1 MRYWDVRT
9 PSASYYVGPIRSIEQ
24 DPAAAA
30 AALGPASLSLHADGS
45 LSNVVMR
52 CDACATRGAAQA
64 LEAEEARDCWPELS
78 GRVGRGLPCSDQYS
92 EEGRVCLSWGDAVG
106 ASRPPVLWGAWWP
119 RGSAMEQRSSQ
130 SKNGAASNTPSAGA
144 SRLPSLARCLC
155 VVGWWLTVPRLGCL
169 AVLAVCTT
177 GSSPAAGGNND
188 GKLKATKCHLD
199 AISAMEVRYVAAAPR
214 PLW

>member
-1 MRYWDVRT
+1 VRYWDVRT

-78 GRVGRGLPCSDQYS
+78 GRVGRGN
-92 EEGRVCLSWGDAVG
+92 AV
-106 ASRPPVLWGAWWP
+106 
-119 RGSAMEQRSSQ
+119 Q
-130 SKNGAASNTPSAGA
+130 
-144 SRLPSLARCLC
+144 
-155 VVGWWLTVPRLGCL
+155 
-169 AVLAVCTT
+169 
-177 GSSPAAGGNND
+177 
-188 GKLKATKCHLD
+188 
-199 AISAMEVRYVAAAPR
+199 
-214 PLW
+214 